1 MIVDA
6 DGELSCDTGQLKSTG
21 ETYQTN
27 YTVTRY
33 KWTPSLEDT
42 RTVNFKRKSASIVGI
57 PKIEVTHKINGATP
71 TSLPTSEVAPVSAPR
86 YYNLAGRQIENPAS
100 GLYIRVAGRDVE
112 KVILN

>member
-21 ETYQTN
+21 ETYQTD

-33 KWTPSLEDT
+33 KWTPTLEDT
-42 RTVNFKRKSASIVGI
+42 KIVNIERKALIVGL
-57 PKIEVTHKINGATP
+57 PKIEVTHKKNGGTP
-71 TSLPTSEVAPVSAPR
+71 TSLTTTEETPVSAPR

>member
-6 DGELSCDTGQLKSTG
+6 DGELTCDTGQLKSTG
-21 ETYQTN
+21 ETYQTD

-33 KWTPSLEDT
+33 KWTPTLEDT
-42 RTVNFKRKSASIVGI
+42 RTVNFERKSASIVGI
-57 PKIEVTHKINGATP
+57 PKIEVTHKIKGT
-71 TSLPTSEVAPVSAPR
+71 TSLTSVKASADEDPA
-86 YYNLAGRQIENPAS
+86 YYDLSGRQIENPAS